1 MTMMLRAETKTP
13 IRPDM
18 YILPR
23 TSTEGRARQGDWP
36 KPSPRSFPFA
46 IIPKDVS
53 SWQEEEK
60 WLVAGVW
67 EHSWCYQKTH
77 VIRMI
82 KLCTRDN
89 DEESRG
95 SWENRGIDTGSK
107 RALEGFSGTWL
118 QLKWE
123 RKGLKTPL
131 KKRTNTNKMHCGSCP
146 SSQPGKQRLEPTAY
160 KLFKNYRKVVF
171 EFLQN

>member
-1 MTMMLRAETKTP
+1 MMIMMMVMVLMIVSVVLAVV
-13 IRPDM
+13 
-18 YILPR
+18 
-23 TSTEGRARQGDWP
+23 SVV
-36 KPSPRSFPFA
+36 FA
-46 IIPKDVS
+46 AATDYR
-53 SWQEEEK
+53 
-60 WLVAGVW
+60 

-118 QLKWE
+118 QLK
-123 RKGLKTPL
+123 
-131 KKRTNTNKMHCGSCP
+131 
-146 SSQPGKQRLEPTAY
+146 
-160 KLFKNYRKVVF
+160 
-171 EFLQN
+171 

>member
-1 MTMMLRAETKTP
+1 MKTP

-23 TSTEGRARQGDWP
+23 TSTMGRARQGDWP
-36 KPSPRSFPFA
+36 KPCPRSFLFA
-46 IIPKDVS
+46 IIPKDVF
-53 SWQEEEK
+53 SWQEEK
-60 WLVAGVW
+60 WLVACVW

-77 VIRMI
+77 VIRII
-82 KLCTRDN
+82 KLCTMDN

-95 SWENRGIDTGSK
+95 SWENRGIATGSK

-123 RKGLKTPL
+123 GKGL
-131 KKRTNTNKMHCGSCP
+131 KKRTKANKMHCGSCP
-146 SSQPGKQRLEPTAY
+146 SLQSRKQRLEPTLH
-160 KLFKNYRKVVF
+160 KLFKNYRKAVF